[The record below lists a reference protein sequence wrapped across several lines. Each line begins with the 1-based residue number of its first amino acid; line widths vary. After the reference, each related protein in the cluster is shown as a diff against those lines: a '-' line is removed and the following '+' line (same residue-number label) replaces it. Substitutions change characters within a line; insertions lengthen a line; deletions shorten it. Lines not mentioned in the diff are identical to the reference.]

1 MLVLFF
7 SACLKTDFCS
17 LCTSMFV
24 LGTIMI
30 WQFLD
35 LVLIVLSFSLGH
47 DCKKGSHSSHR
58 MTVFRVN
65 RELQGCLTIG
75 TAL

>member
-7 SACLKTDFCS
+7 FFACLRTEFCS
-17 LCTSMFV
+17 LCTSMFA

-30 WQFLD
+30 WQFPN
-35 LVLIVLSFSLGH
+35 LVLIVLIFSIGH
-47 DCKKGSHSSHR
+47 DCKKGSHSNRR

-65 RELQGCLTIG
+65 REL
-75 TAL
+75 